1 MSPKSASRDSS
12 TPSDSDSIGKV
23 WLIGAGPGDPGLITV
38 KGRRVL
44 AEADV
49 VLYDALSHPALL
61 AECRSD
67 AELRDVGK
75 RAGTRSPPQTFI
87 TEQLIELARAGK
99 RVARLKG
106 GDPFLFARGAEE
118 ASALASAGIPFEI
131 VPGISSPVATS
142 AYAGISMTHRDVSSS
157 VTFITGSDRAGKP
170 WSPAAWQKLATATDT
185 LCIVMGMRRLGA
197 IAEALVQGGRK
208 PETPVA
214 VVQWGSWA
222 QQRVLVAT
230 LATIEDEVRAA
241 ELTNPAVIIV
251 GEVVKLREQ
260 LRWFDKLP
268 LFGKR
273 LLVPRA
279 VHQAQATADA
289 IRERG
294 AEPVLFPVIEMVSPP
309 EPERVTAAIDSLV
322 GGAYEWVLFT
332 SANGVERFFDA
343 LTGRDLDARAFGQA
357 RVGVIGPKTAEALS
371 AYGIRPDL
379 CAKDFIGEGL
389 AKAVLDDA
397 ASRSRDGVRRVLIP
411 RAMEARDALPRA
423 LEEAGASVDVV
434 PVYETRPVGEARR
447 QELIELLEEKQLDA
461 LLFTSSSTVDALVA
475 LLGDRA
481 GPLLSGVDVACI
493 GPVTRATAERH
504 GLKIAVDAKCYTV
517 DGLLDALADHY
528 AACGDGDDNDDSA

>member
-1 MSPKSASRDSS
+1 MSPKSASSDSV
-12 TPSDSDSIGKV
+12 TPSDSDPIGKV

-87 TEQLIELARAGK
+87 SEQLIELARTGK

-118 ASALASAGIPFEI
+118 AEALASAGIPFEI

-294 AEPVLFPVIEMVSPP
+294 AEPVLFPVIEMVPPP
-309 EPERVTAAIDSLV
+309 EPKRVTAAIDLLID
-322 GGAYEWVLFT
+322 GAYEWVLFT
-332 SANGVERFFDA
+332 SANGVERFFDT
-343 LTGRDLDARAFGQA
+343 LTGRDLDARAFGRA

-371 AYGIRPDL
+371 AHGIRPDL
-379 CAKDFIGEGL
+379 CAEDFIGEGL

-397 ASRSRDGVRRVLIP
+397 ASGNGVRRVLIP
-411 RAMEARDALPRA
+411 RALEARDALPRA

-447 QELIELLEEKQLDA
+447 QELVHLLEEKEIDA
-461 LLFTSSSTVDALVA
+461 LLFTSSSTVDAFVA
-475 LLGDRA
+475 LLADRADRA
-481 GPLLSGVDVACI
+481 GSLLTGVDVACI

-504 GLKIAVDAKCYTV
+504 GLEIAVHAKRYTV

-528 AACGDGDDNDDSA
+528 AAAGDSE

>member
-1 MSPKSASRDSS
+1 MSSRSASRVSDPNQSS
-12 TPSDSDSIGKV
+12 PRPAGKV
-23 WLIGAGPGDPGLITV
+23 WLVGAGPGDPGLITV

-44 AEADV
+44 AQADV

-61 AECRSD
+61 AECRPD

-75 RAGTRSPPQTFI
+75 RAGVRNPPQTVI

-118 ASALASAGIPFEI
+118 ASALALAGIPFEV

-170 WSPAAWQKLATATDT
+170 WSSVAWQKLATATDT
-185 LCIVMGMRRLGA
+185 LCIVMGMKRLES
-197 IAEALVQGGRK
+197 IAAALVQGGRS

-214 VVQWGSWA
+214 VVQWGSWP

-230 LATIEDEVRAA
+230 LGNIAEETRAA
-241 ELTNPAVIIV
+241 ALTNPAVVIV

-260 LRWFDKLP
+260 LKWFDALP
-268 LFGKR
+268 LFSKR

-279 VHQAQATADA
+279 AHQAQSTADA

-294 AEPVLFPVIEMVSPP
+294 AEPVLFPMLEMVPP
-309 EPERVTAAIDSLV
+309 PDPGKVVTAIEALAD
-322 GGAYEWVLFT
+322 GAYDWVLFT
-332 SANGVERFFDA
+332 SANGVTRFFDA
-343 LTGRDLDARAFGQA
+343 LTDRGLDARAFGRA
-357 RVGVIGPKTAEALS
+357 RIGVIGPKTAEAFS
-371 AYGIRPDL
+371 ARGIRPDV
-379 CAKDFIGEGL
+379 CAKDYIGEGL
-389 AKAVLDDA
+389 ARAVME
-397 ASRSRDGVRRVLIP
+397 GVPPDRVLIP
-411 RAMEARDALPRA
+411 RALEARDVLPRM
-423 LEEAGASVDVV
+423 LQDAGARVDVV
-434 PVYETRPVGEARR
+434 PVYETKPVGEARR
-447 QELIELLEEKQLDA
+447 DQLIRMLEERQLDA
-461 LLFTSSSTVDALVA
+461 ILFASSSTVDALVA

-481 GPLLSGVDVACI
+481 ASLLADVDVACI
-493 GPVTRATAERH
+493 GPVTQATAEGH
-504 GLKIAVDAKCYTV
+504 GLEVAVHAERFTI

-528 AACGDGDDNDDSA
+528 AGASA